1 MLTRAM
7 SDPDMMRRQLELV
20 RRYVALIFDVP
31 AE

>member
-7 SDPDMMRRQLELV
+7 SDTELMRRQLELV

-31 AE
+31 AD